1 MRVLYQFRFPIV
13 KGCEILLSIESPLFD
28 NCPSE
33 MLYFPKRKEV
43 HMSADIVLVLELIGT
58 VAFSVSGAITGLKK
72 KMDILGVVILGLPTA
87 VGGGV
92 IRDLILG
99 ITPPNTFRN
108 PIYATFA
115 IVTAIIVFLPAMQNL
130 IMKKKSIY
138 NQVMLIMDSL
148 GLGIFT
154 VVGIQVAQSAS
165 GEHGIFLLVFVG
177 VVTGVGGGVLRDT
190 MAGEHPYI
198 FVKHFYACASLIGAL
213 VCVFAWD
220 IIGEANAMLAGTAVV
235 VILRLLAAHFRWSL
249 PKPRG

>member
-1 MRVLYQFRFPIV
+1 
-13 KGCEILLSIESPLFD
+13 
-28 NCPSE
+28 
-33 MLYFPKRKEV
+33 
-43 HMSADIVLVLELIGT
+43 MSGDIVLFLELIGT

-72 KMDILGVVILGLPTA
+72 KMDILGVVILGLTTA

-115 IVTAIIVFLPAMQNL
+115 IVTALIVFLPAVQRFVLKDNAF
-130 IMKKKSIY
+130 Y
-138 NQVMLIMDSL
+138 NTLMLLMDSI

-154 VVGIQVAQSAS
+154 VVGIQVAQSVS

-190 MAGEHPYI
+190 MAGDHPYI

-213 VCVFAWD
+213 VCVFMWESC
-220 IIGEANAMLAGTAVV
+220 GEANAMLAGTAVV
-235 VILRLLAAHFRWSL
+235 VMLRLLAAHFRWSL
-249 PKPRG
+249 PKPIE

>member
-1 MRVLYQFRFPIV
+1 MSGDSVLF
-13 KGCEILLSIESPLFD
+13 
-28 NCPSE
+28 
-33 MLYFPKRKEV
+33 
-43 HMSADIVLVLELIGT
+43 LELIGT

-72 KMDILGVVILGLPTA
+72 KMDILGVVILGLTTA

-115 IVTAIIVFLPAMQNL
+115 IGAAIVVFLPAVQNL
-130 IMKKKSIY
+130 ILKKRSLY
-138 NQVMLIMDSL
+138 NWLMLIMDSL

-154 VVGIQVAQSAS
+154 VVGIQVAYSLS
-165 GEHGIFLLVFVG
+165 SEYNTFLLVFVG

-190 MAGEHPYI
+190 MAGDPPYI

-213 VCVFAWD
+213 ICVLVWD
-220 IIGEANAMLAGTAVV
+220 SLGEANAMLAGTAVV
-235 VILRLLAAHFRWSL
+235 VLLRLLAAHFHWSL
-249 PKPRG
+249 PKPRD

>member
-1 MRVLYQFRFPIV
+1 
-13 KGCEILLSIESPLFD
+13 
-28 NCPSE
+28 
-33 MLYFPKRKEV
+33 
-43 HMSADIVLVLELIGT
+43 MSGDLVLFLELLGT

-72 KMDILGVVILGLPTA
+72 KMGILGVVILGLTTA

-92 IRDLILG
+92 IRDLVLG

-115 IVTAIIVFLPAMQNL
+115 IVTALIVFLPPVQRFVMKDNL
-130 IMKKKSIY
+130 FY
-138 NQVMLIMDSL
+138 NTLMLVMDSV

-154 VVGIQVAQSAS
+154 VVGIQVAHSVS

-190 MAGEHPYI
+190 MAGDHPYI

-213 VCVFAWD
+213 VCVFLWERL
-220 IIGEANAMLAGTAVV
+220 GEANAMLAGTATVV
-235 VILRLLAAHFRWSL
+235 ALRLMAARFRWSL
-249 PKPRG
+249 PKPIDYSE